1 VELVIVVVIIGIVAA
16 IAVPRLAGATERAT
30 SATLA
35 GQVRTFQNAVDLYAA
50 EHDGRTPAHDA
61 DGNIDADAA
70 RFAQRL
76 LERTDTLGHVVPG
89 GEFGPYL
96 RAIPVNPVN
105 KRDSLRVVA
114 DPPDADGYA
123 WRFVVSTS
131 AIESDCTE

>member
-1 VELVIVVVIIGIVAA
+1 MVVIIGIVAA
-16 IAVPRLAGATERAT
+16 IAVPRLAGATGHAA

-35 GQVRTFQNAVDLYAA
+35 AQVRIFQNAVDLYAA

-61 DGNIDADAA
+61 DGNVDSDAG

-76 LERTDTLGHVVPG
+76 LKRTDANGTAVPG

-105 KRDSLRVVA
+105 QRDTLRIVA
-114 DPPDADGYA
+114 DPADADGFA
-123 WRFVVSTS
+123 WRFVVS
-131 AIESDCTE
+131 AGEIESDCTD